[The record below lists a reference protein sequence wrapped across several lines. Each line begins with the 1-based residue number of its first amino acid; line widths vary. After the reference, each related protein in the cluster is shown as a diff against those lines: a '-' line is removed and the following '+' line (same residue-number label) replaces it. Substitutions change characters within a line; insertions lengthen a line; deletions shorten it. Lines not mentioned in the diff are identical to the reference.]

1 MRSILFFL
9 LIQILCAFGFI
20 LSAKAQTQQLSTQ
33 ELSRNA
39 YYSRQRAKVQP
50 KEAYQVNP
58 GMPVTGITLQID
70 TTDVFSGAYIVH
82 QADTFYLEQDEHAP
96 ASDSL
101 RQSSLVIFDKPVEQF
116 LFYPASI
123 QGEVTFAFL
132 NANVGQKKSIND
144 NLRRS
149 TSAVSKCQE
158 PALVPQSEWRAGLPP
173 PSYTRRATQ
182 VEHVIVHHAATSNNL
197 TNYENVVR
205 NIYLLHTE
213 VNGWSDIGYNYLI
226 AQDGTIFAG
235 RSMGNQS
242 VSTDNIQGAHFCG
255 KNSGTMGICLLGN
268 YETAFPTDTAVAS
281 LVKLTGWKIFKE
293 NLDPLGESPHAG
305 DGALASIAGHRNGCA
320 TLCPGEHLYE
330 RLPEIRL
337 SVQNYITT
345 DCQEAPA
352 PTPTVFNIYPIPTD
366 GELTIVLPGD
376 AVADTLVL
384 YDMMGRIHPVVSEVE
399 DNKLVVDTQM
409 LANGVYILQVSGNGF
424 KERRKI
430 LVVGD

>member
-9 LIQILCAFGFI
+9 FVQILCAFGFV
-20 LSAKAQTQQLSTQ
+20 LSIKAQTQRLSTQ

-39 YYSRQRAKVQP
+39 HYSRQRAQVQP
-50 KEAYQVNP
+50 KEAYRLNP

-70 TTDVFSGAYIVH
+70 TTDVFSGAYIVY

-101 RQSSLVIFDKPVEQF
+101 RQSSLVIFDKPVKQF

-123 QGEVTFAFL
+123 RGEVTFAFL
-132 NANVGQKKSIND
+132 NANVGQKKSAND
-144 NLRRS
+144 NLRKNQS
-149 TSAVSKCQE
+149 PAVDKCQE
-158 PALVPQSEWRAGLPP
+158 PALVPQSEWREGLPT
-173 PSYTRRATQ
+173 PSYTRQATQ
-182 VEHVIVHHAATSNNL
+182 VEHVIVHHAATSNDL

-235 RSMGNQS
+235 RSAGNQS

-281 LVKLTGWKIFKE
+281 LVKLTGWKLAKE

-305 DGALASIAGHRNGCA
+305 EGELATLAGHRNGCA

-337 SVQNYITT
+337 SVQDYIAT
-345 DCQEAPA
+345 DCQEAPTA
-352 PTPTVFNIYPIPTD
+352 FNIYPIPTD

-384 YDMMGRIHPVVSEVE
+384 YDMMGRIHPVVSQVE
-399 DNKLVVDTQM
+399 DNKLVVDIQM
-409 LANGVYILQVSGNGF
+409 LAAGVYTLQISGAGF
-424 KERRKI
+424 EGRRKI

>member
-1 MRSILFFL
+1 MRPILFFL
-9 LIQILCAFGFI
+9 LVQILCAFGFV
-20 LSAKAQTQQLSTQ
+20 LSTKAQTQRLSTQ
-33 ELSRNA
+33 ELSRNTH
-39 YYSRQRAKVQP
+39 YSRQRAQIQP
-50 KEAYQVNP
+50 KKAYQVNP
-58 GMPVTGITLQID
+58 GLPVTGITLQID
-70 TTDVFSGAYIVH
+70 TADVFTGAYIVH

-101 RQSSLVIFDKPVEQF
+101 RQSTLIIFDKPIEQF
-116 LFYPASI
+116 LFYPARI
-123 QGEVTFAFL
+123 RGEVTFAFL
-132 NANVGQKKSIND
+132 NASIGQKKSTHD
-144 NLRRS
+144 NLRKNNS
-149 TSAVSKCQE
+149 SAVNKCQE
-158 PALVPQSEWRAGLPP
+158 PALVPQSEWRAGLPA
-173 PSYTRRATQ
+173 PSYTRQATP
-182 VEHVIVHHAATSNNL
+182 VAHVIVHHAATSNDL

-235 RSMGNQS
+235 RSAGNQS

-281 LVKLTGWKIFKE
+281 LVKLTGWKLAQE

-305 DGALASIAGHRNGCA
+305 DGELATVAGHRDGCA

-337 SVQNYITT
+337 SVQEYIAAG
-345 DCQEAPA
+345 CREEPIVF
-352 PTPTVFNIYPIPTD
+352 TVYPIPTE

-376 AVADTLVL
+376 AVADMLVL
-384 YDMMGRIHPVVSEVE
+384 YDMAERTHPVVSEVE
-399 DNKLVVDTQM
+399 DNKLVVNTRM
-409 LANGVYILQVSGNGF
+409 LANGVYILQVSGAGF
-424 KERRKI
+424 EERRKI
-430 LVVGD
+430 LVVGN